1 MATLLLRLSLL
12 LTFLA
17 ITVTARPGRLFH
29 PCHTLIFFSSTSSHP
44 LPQNPNPN
52 FLPHNP
58 TTTATISFS
67 SPRSVTFFFA
77 RPINPHPKPQIIVD
91 RATTPR
97 EEENHPLLP
106 FGFYSSS
113 FRDRTKDILSIVGS
127 LLLGIGCGGLT
138 AATLYLIWSLFAPN
152 GFHFRGHEDDDE
164 SDDDDVGPKKMGY
177 VGIPAADVAPAKA
190 VDFAPAKEV
199 V

>member
-106 FGFYSSS
+106 FGSTPPRSAIAPRISSAS
-113 FRDRTKDILSIVGS
+113 LDRFCWVS
-127 LLLGIGCGGLT
+127 
-138 AATLYLIWSLFAPN
+138 
-152 GFHFRGHEDDDE
+152 
-164 SDDDDVGPKKMGY
+164 
-177 VGIPAADVAPAKA
+177 VAVASPRLRCT
-190 VDFAPAKEV
+190 
-199 V
+199 